1 MSVRFVI
8 DPLDFVRN
16 AGVRRDKIP
25 VFQLTR
31 LHDLLYDQEG
41 EVTYQIRPQ
50 FWPLVLRTEV
60 RDRRQS
66 QLSHQRPSS
75 H

>member
-31 LHDLLYDQEG
+31 LHA
-41 EVTYQIRPQ
+41 V
-50 FWPLVLRTEV
+50 
-60 RDRRQS
+60 
-66 QLSHQRPSS
+66 
-75 H
+75 